1 MHRCCFLFVVVF
13 ALATC
18 CYSLADAEGIIT
30 IKDSALDSTRVIANS
45 GNVRRYLK
53 GSKTT
58 TDEERA
64 FPGITSL
71 KTLMQKTPHV
81 DKLKSMV
88 KENPALA
95 QANVFVS
102 KRPRLKAALLI
113 VKGQLKPL
121 AIIGALALTG
131 GYIMYLVK
139 K

>member
-13 ALATC
+13 ALVTC

-30 IKDSALDSTRVIANS
+30 IKDSALDSTR
-45 GNVRRYLK
+45 